1 MSRSW
6 TLSDIEFVARYE
18 SMREDVLPDPFVF
31 TAPTVDHEEYV
42 RMKADARSGSDALSG
57 RDLQEV
63 LDTVARP
70 DIRVVV
76 GGWNPA
82 DFETGVGRIRLLA
95 VRRGDV
101 GFLLTQL
108 PGPTAW
114 HSGGYTVT
122 EGDAVGLARMVVD
135 ALPDVPAGRHSRVVL
150 VDEEG
155 DHVDRCFGRS
165 GVRDNGDDEMDR
177 ARAFS
182 AAAVA
187 ITGGI
192 RVEQGRSH
200 FGPRGRVVRTLR
212 WRDLRDDGRY
222 AITDERP
229 PVASGVDG
237 RQLTAAINAEIA
249 VVVRA
254 IKDERV

>member
-1 MSRSW
+1 MRRSW

-42 RMKADARSGSDALSG
+42 RLKADARSRPAGVSG
-57 RDLQEV
+57 RDFQEM

-82 DFETGVGRIRLLA
+82 DFQAGAGRVRLLA

-122 EGDAVGLARMVVD
+122 ECDAIGLARMVVD
-135 ALPDVPAGRHSRVVL
+135 ALPDVPAGRHGRIVL
-150 VDEEG
+150 VDEERE
-155 DHVDRCFGRS
+155 HVDRSFGRS
-165 GVRDNGDDEMDR
+165 GVRDSGDDEMDR

-182 AAAVA
+182 AADIA

-192 RVEQGRSH
+192 RVEQGTSD

-212 WRDLRDDGRY
+212 WRDLREDGRY
-222 AITDERP
+222 VITGERP